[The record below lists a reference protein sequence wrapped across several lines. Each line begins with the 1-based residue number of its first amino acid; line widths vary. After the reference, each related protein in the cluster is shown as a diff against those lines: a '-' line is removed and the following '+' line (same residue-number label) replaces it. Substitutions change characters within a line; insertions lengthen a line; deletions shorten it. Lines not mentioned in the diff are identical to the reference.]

1 MTEKDKKRKRD
12 QYTPNAEENQ
22 ESEEETQE
30 QNEQKEEPYF
40 RPVDIPG
47 DEEQPEP
54 EETSTGFVMVDRDTE
69 SEDQPLKEEETED
82 FLVIDTNEDLVM
94 EDIDDHTTDETIT
107 EDFEERQRLT
117 SGSEEL
123 ADKLRQH
130 HSKKPDLSGGDVDAS
145 WEDMDVAGEE
155 GVGGTVPTPD
165 QDVVDELGDA
175 YGLSYDSEEPLNTE
189 EKFLER
195 DRNRWELD
203 PASAEQYEEEEAE
216 EEEEVEESEE

>member
-1 MTEKDKKRKRD
+1 
-12 QYTPNAEENQ
+12 
-22 ESEEETQE
+22 
-30 QNEQKEEPYF
+30 
-40 RPVDIPG
+40 
-47 DEEQPEP
+47 
-54 EETSTGFVMVDRDTE
+54 MVDSDTQ
-69 SEDQPLKEEETED
+69 SEGRPLKEEETED

-94 EDIDDHTTDETIT
+94 DDIDDHTTDESIK
-107 EDFEERQRLT
+107 EDFEERQSFT
-117 SGSEEL
+117 SGSAEL

-155 GVGGTVPTPD
+155 GVGGTAPTPD

-175 YGLSYDSEEPLNTE
+175 YGISYDSEEPLNTE

-203 PASAEQYEEEEAE
+203 PASAEQYDEEDEEDE
-216 EEEEVEESEE
+216 EDDEEDEEESE

>member
-1 MTEKDKKRKRD
+1 MTEKDKEPRRS
-12 QYTPNAEENQ
+12 QNTPNTEENQ
-22 ESEEETQE
+22 ESEEETQD
-30 QNEQKEEPYF
+30 QFEQKEEPYF
-40 RPVDIPG
+40 SPVDIPG
-47 DEEQPEP
+47 DEEQPDP
-54 EETSTGFVMVDRDTE
+54 EETSTGFVMVDSDTR
-69 SEDQPLKEEETED
+69 SEGRPLKEEETED

-94 EDIDDHTTDETIT
+94 DDIDDHTTDESII
-107 EDFEERQRLT
+107 EDFEERQSFT
-117 SGSEEL
+117 SGSAEL

-155 GVGGTVPTPD
+155 GVGGTAPTPD

-175 YGLSYDSEEPLNTE
+175 YGISYDSEEPLNTE

-203 PASAEQYEEEEAE
+203 PASAERYDEEDEEEE
-216 EEEEVEESEE
+216 SE

>member
-1 MTEKDKKRKRD
+1 MSKKDWDARRSQNPPDTEED
-12 QYTPNAEENQ
+12 QD
-22 ESEEETQE
+22 SEEETQD
-30 QNEQKEEPYF
+30 QFEQKKERYF

-47 DEEQPEP
+47 DEEQPDP
-54 EETSTGFVMVDRDTE
+54 EETSTGFVMVDADTQ
-69 SEDQPLKEEETED
+69 SEDRPLKEEEVDD

-94 EDIDDHTTDETIT
+94 DDIDEHTTDESVK
-107 EDFEERQRLT
+107 EDFEERQSLT
-117 SGSEEL
+117 SGSERL

-155 GVGGTVPTPD
+155 GVGGSAPTPD
-165 QDVVDELGDA
+165 QDVVDELGEA
-175 YGLSYDSEEPLNTE
+175 YGISYDSEEPLNTE

-203 PASAEQYEEEEAE
+203 PASAEQYEEEDE
-216 EEEEVEESEE
+216 EDEESE

>member
-1 MTEKDKKRKRD
+1 MTEKDKEPRRS
-12 QYTPNAEENQ
+12 QNTPNTEENQ
-22 ESEEETQE
+22 ESEEETQD
-30 QNEQKEEPYF
+30 QFEQKKEPYF

-47 DEEQPEP
+47 DEEQPDP
-54 EETSTGFVMVDRDTE
+54 EETSTGFVMVDSDSQ
-69 SEDQPLKEEETED
+69 SEGRPLKEEETED

-94 EDIDDHTTDETIT
+94 DDIDDHTTDESIK
-107 EDFEERQRLT
+107 EDFEERQSFT
-117 SGSEEL
+117 SGSAEL

-155 GVGGTVPTPD
+155 GVGGTAPTPD

-175 YGLSYDSEEPLNTE
+175 YGISYDSEEPLNTE

-203 PASAEQYEEEEAE
+203 PASAERYEEEDE
-216 EEEEVEESEE
+216 EDEEESE